1 MILAHVGDS
10 RAVLCKQG
18 LAVGTSGN
26 RGKGV
31 DHSVPCVCSDAKH
44 DSLFYYREL
53 YDSIGSY
60 TTPLCVY
67 ID

>member
-26 RGKGV
+26 HLKRCHIGPFASASCY
-31 DHSVPCVCSDAKH
+31 HWCSDEKKQFVVYA
-44 DSLFYYREL
+44 
-53 YDSIGSY
+53 GSY
-60 TTPLCVY
+60 KTPLRAS
-67 ID
+67 I